1 MATPISYGIGISD
14 QNLQA
19 MLNSDT
25 PEIRQQAE
33 AYLAAAQKQQTE
45 KTGIL
50 QKLGDF
56 FFPPAA
62 GAEPDFNVITGEPIN
77 NNIQYY
83 PGTTVPIATPF
94 SNSQSVFFQ
103 PSEPSKPY
111 ENPIY
116 QMKQLQGMIPT
127 GIMTQ
132 IDQGEFTDDA
142 GYEEDYYEDFPQ
154 KFKPGLNIDFA
165 KQLGASALG
174 LISGNPV
181 IGLIARG
188 LGALGDRFNLPGVV
202 GGADL
207 RGDTGLDTFRRST
220 SFADF
225 FQRRRDQQAREE
237 AAARGLAKQQN
248 QALQA
253 MTSNQAYSGNPNVNQ
268 GGNGGGGHA
277 GGQAAADAAAS
288 QAADDRAAGAGG
300 YFMGGRV
307 PYIMGGLVDLVDIYD

>member
-1 MATPISYGIGISD
+1 MARIVQPLPLNIYDQQQPI
-14 QNLQA
+14 Q
-19 MLNSDT
+19 LNYND
-25 PEIRQQAE
+25 PNFVGAI
-33 AYLAAAQKQQTE
+33 
-45 KTGIL
+45 
-50 QKLGDF
+50 DD
-56 FFPPAA
+56 A
-62 GAEPDFNVITGEPIN
+62 GLEE
-77 NNIQYY
+77 
-83 PGTTVPIATPF
+83 
-94 SNSQSVFFQ
+94 
-103 PSEPSKPY
+103 EPY
-111 ENPIY
+111 ENFASVANP
-116 QMKQLQGMIPT
+116 G
-127 GIMTQ
+127 
-132 IDQGEFTDDA
+132 FN
-142 GYEEDYYEDFPQ
+142 FPY
-154 KFKPGLNIDFA
+154 A
-165 KQLGASALG
+165 KQIGSGILG
-174 LISGNPV
+174 LITGNPLV
-181 IGLIARG
+181 GLAARG
-188 LGALGDRFNLPGVV
+188 LGYLGDKFSLPGVV

-248 QALQA
+248 QALQT